1 MLGKGMKR
9 EKTGFVSISYG
20 EKVVSIKDIL
30 QKIHPN
36 STNVPD
42 SYFIV
47 CVSNLKDK
55 WMYLINLEYMN
66 RI

>member
-1 MLGKGMKR
+1 MKR